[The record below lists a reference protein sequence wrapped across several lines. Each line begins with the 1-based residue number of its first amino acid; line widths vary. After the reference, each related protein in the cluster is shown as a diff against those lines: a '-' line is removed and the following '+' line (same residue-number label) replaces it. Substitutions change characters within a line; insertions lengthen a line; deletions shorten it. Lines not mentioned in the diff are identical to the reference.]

1 MRFSQPFTVHL
12 TAPILRLVS
21 QAWQTHSFFFQEAF
35 VNPHITQTIVF
46 GIAFRH
52 AWRRVVLLLHG
63 RQ

>member
-1 MRFSQPFTVHL
+1 MHL

-21 QAWQTHSFFFQEAF
+21 QAWQTLSFFFQEAF

-52 AWRRVVLLLHG
+52 AWRHVVLLLHG